1 MAVQAIEALE
11 PARVSGRRLLDL
23 GYSHGWRSGRADS
36 GVDTLPNT
44 VTASISKP
52 WSARHLI
59 SPQGHAHAFATTRR
73 FFAQRLLW
81 SIRILAE
88 SGGGEARE

>member
-44 VTASISKP
+44 VAASISKP
-52 WSARHLI
+52 RSVRHLI
-59 SPQGHAHAFATTRR
+59 SPQGHAHAFATARR
-73 FFAQRLLW
+73 LFALGVLW

-88 SGGGEARE
+88 SGVGEPRE